1 MAGKV
6 YLAKSS
12 YEADYKV
19 YLIDSWWDNEVN
31 AELIKGCKL
40 VTSPSSDAIKVYIVK
55 YSGDAQI
62 KIMRKNFP
70 KI

>member
-1 MAGKV
+1 MARKV
-6 YLAKSS
+6 YLTKYP

-19 YLIDSWWDNEVN
+19 YLIDSWWDNELN

>member
-6 YLAKSS
+6 YLAKSP

-40 VTSPSSDAIKVYIVK
+40 VTSPSIIYMYKILKK
-55 YSGDAQI
+55 Y
-62 KIMRKNFP
+62 K
-70 KI
+70 

>member
-6 YLAKSS
+6 YLAKSP

-19 YLIDSWWDNEVN
+19 YLIDSWWDNIN

-70 KI
+70 KL

>member
-31 AELIKGCKL
+31 AELIKGCKSNF
-40 VTSPSSDAIKVYIVK
+40 TIKWC
-55 YSGDAQI
+55 
-62 KIMRKNFP
+62 N
-70 KI
+70 